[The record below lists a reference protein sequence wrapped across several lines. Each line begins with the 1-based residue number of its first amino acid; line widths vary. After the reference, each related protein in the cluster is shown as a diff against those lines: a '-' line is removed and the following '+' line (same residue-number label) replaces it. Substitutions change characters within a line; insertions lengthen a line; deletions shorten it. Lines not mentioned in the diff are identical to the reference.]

1 MPRFFISKD
10 NIFTRENQ
18 EFIKIIGEDAHHIS
32 RSLRMAVGEKI
43 EVCDFSSMVYTCEL
57 KEFNDD
63 GVLALVLDKK
73 LADSEPKHKITL
85 YQALC
90 KGEKMETIVQKTTE
104 CGVSKIVPFRSEFCV
119 VKLDSKDG
127 KKKAERWGKIAESA
141 AKQSGR
147 GIIPLVSEPLDFK
160 IAIEDATKA
169 SLTIFCNE
177 RETEKTLKSIL
188 CQKGYDDISI
198 IIGSEGGFSQRE
210 ADYITEKGAKSV
222 TLGKRILRCETA
234 PTFVLSAI
242 AYETEME

>member
-1 MPRFFISKD
+1 MTDSKQSDISCASIARSASVLTLSAKKQGEYREISLGTSRRARFG
-10 NIFTRENQ
+10 TL
-18 EFIKIIGEDAHHIS
+18 AHIANN
-32 RSLRMAVGEKI
+32 LW
-43 EVCDFSSMVYTCEL
+43 
-57 KEFNDD
+57 
-63 GVLALVLDKK
+63 
-73 LADSEPKHKITL
+73 
-85 YQALC
+85 
-90 KGEKMETIVQKTTE
+90 
-104 CGVSKIVPFRSEFCV
+104 
-119 VKLDSKDG
+119 KLDSKDG

-169 SLTIFCNE
+169 SLAIFCNE

>member
-10 NIFTRENQ
+10 NIFTRDAE
-18 EFIKIIGEDAHHIS
+18 EFINILGEDAHHIS

-43 EVCDFSSMVYTCEL
+43 EVCDFSSTVYECEL
-57 KEFNDD
+57 TEFNE
-63 GVLALVLDKK
+63 GSVVGKVLSKK

-90 KGEKMETIVQKTTE
+90 KGEKMETIIQKATE
-104 CGVSKIVPFRSEFCV
+104 CGVYKIVPFRSDFCV

-147 GIIPLVSEPLDFK
+147 GIIPEVLEPLDFK
-160 IAIEDATKA
+160 IAIDSATKS
-169 SLTIFCNE
+169 SLVIFCNE
-177 RETEKTLKSIL
+177 RETETSLKAVLS
-188 CQKGYDDISI
+188 QKDYDDIAV
-198 IIGSEGGFSQRE
+198 IIGSEGGFSQKE
-210 ADYITEKGAKSV
+210 ADYTTEMGAKSV